1 MKGIIWNI
9 RGMKDLEKLK
19 HLRDIMKE
27 HKVGFIGLQ
36 ETMKQDFSVYFLK
49 TLGQGREFIWDWIP
63 ASGRSGG
70 ILLGL
75 DGEKFKMLAVRKCH
89 FFLKAT
95 VENLEDKQEWD
106 LMVVYGAAQKEHKEE
121 FLRKLAQELNLQKK
135 PLILGGDFNIIRR
148 ESEKNKPGGCNRWS
162 FVFNAIIE
170 QANLREIDMGPS
182 TFTWRSCH
190 ENPTFEKLDRIMIT
204 SEIEQKYPLLT
215 VQCLERVFS
224 DHNPLLVVLKN
235 NCSKNTPFKFE
246 ISWFMREDLDKIVS
260 EVWSSYND
268 NGSSLDV

>member
-63 ASGRSGG
+63 AFGRSGG

-75 DGEKFKMLAVRKCH
+75 DGEKFKMLAVKKGH

-121 FLRKLAQELNLQKK
+121 FLRELAQELNLQKK
-135 PLILGGDFNIIRR
+135 
-148 ESEKNKPGGCNRWS
+148 
-162 FVFNAIIE
+162 
-170 QANLREIDMGPS
+170 NL
-182 TFTWRSCH
+182 
-190 ENPTFEKLDRIMIT
+190 
-204 SEIEQKYPLLT
+204 
-215 VQCLERVFS
+215 
-224 DHNPLLVVLKN
+224 
-235 NCSKNTPFKFE
+235 
-246 ISWFMREDLDKIVS
+246 
-260 EVWSSYND
+260 
-268 NGSSLDV
+268 